1 MEDNIISEP
10 KDCVVLKRDEYLKLL
25 NQHPANEIK
34 IINRLSSRGVSIP
47 SNIDIFI
54 SFTNLEFKGVLWK
67 KIRNVVNIVENHVNS
82 IIKNHNNLEI
92 EKNKDII
99 ENLLNKLKSKE
110 IEVIS
115 LSDEISEI
123 KKMNYWQFRKYKKSH
138 KNIFK

>member
-92 EKNKDII
+92 EKNKDMI
-99 ENLLNKLKSKE
+99 ENLLNKLKSME

-138 KNIFK
+138 KNIF